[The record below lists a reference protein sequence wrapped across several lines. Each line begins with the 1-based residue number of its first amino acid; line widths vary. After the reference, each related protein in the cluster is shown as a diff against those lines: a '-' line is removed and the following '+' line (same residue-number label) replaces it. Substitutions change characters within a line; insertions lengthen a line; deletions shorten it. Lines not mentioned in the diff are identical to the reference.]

1 MDRMLPSF
9 YFIIK
14 KYYYERVTPKG
25 VIMVFIMK
33 ISNTKNLGM
42 SLLSRGNEK
51 RTIKAQ
57 NDRFEWT
64 KKDLMSNKI
73 NVKEVKDR
81 MGLIMA
87 VQALGDLIA
96 QTIRAGMNICA
107 LDMKQFFADGRET
120 LGDNAVEVAL
130 LYAGLYWKCWD
141 KQTKTL
147 NMEKAA
153 AEVAKRKGAS
163 IEAIYEESDV
173 ALSNNKYGMQR
184 FVYGV
189 NDYYLQRA
197 ELAFAAINE
206 DTTLT
211 ELEMMQRH
219 FVFPTRGLGEQTI
232 DVTKHVDYTFYTTM
246 KRLVSPYITVVGGI
260 KELESNIKTYRR
272 TKEEYTVGVKADPNR
287 NIDYKEDTIGIFK
300 QAAVDTMEDS
310 MRRFIT
316 ILEDECNYDSYKEY
330 DSIDLTEESVFLLAT
345 VIGETEDAVMDMD
358 NDTRERAVA
367 GIYNMA
373 KDLKIA
379 QEDVFKI
386 AMKLAVSDVKVR
398 KGNVYITPIIGTDAE
413 YKADL
418 WKVAMLFGD
427 IFVAQ
432 YAGQDTIEV
441 PVAYESEIDI
451 KEGEII
457 DIENGYG
464 YGGMLHIISAFQD
477 GQVKVKDGEVVA
489 LYNPLQTILERYSSA
504 TVLPIESY
512 SKDVCRFSAWTEAKV
527 EDLENDT
534 AIGYTDAKNAVT
546 LRIAKVPENYG
557 VIAMAKDGS
566 FSAAAKVNEA
576 YRNVS
581 DDFVVVNTICFK
593 SVIVADIKLDLDE
606 EDK

>member
-1 MDRMLPSF
+1 
-9 YFIIK
+9 
-14 KYYYERVTPKG
+14 
-25 VIMVFIMK
+25 MK
-33 ISNTKNLGM
+33 ISTTKNLGM
-42 SLLSRGNEK
+42 SLLNKGNEK
-51 RTIKAQ
+51 RTMKAQ
-57 NDRFEWT
+57 NERFEWT
-64 KKDLMSNKI
+64 KKELTNNKI
-73 NVKEVKDR
+73 NVKTVKDK
-81 MGLIMA
+81 MGLIMTT
-87 VQALGDLIA
+87 QALGDLIA
-96 QTIRAGMNICA
+96 QTIRTGMNVCA

-147 NMEKAA
+147 NYDKAA
-153 AEVAKRKGAS
+153 KEVAERKGTS
-163 IEAIYEESDV
+163 IEAIYEENDV

-206 DTTLT
+206 DTTLA

-232 DVTKHVDYTFYTTM
+232 DVTKHVDYVFYTTM

-260 KELESNIKTYRR
+260 KELESNIGTYRR
-272 TKEEYTVGVKADPNR
+272 TKEDYTVGVKADPNK

-300 QAAVDTMEDS
+300 QASVDVMEDS

-330 DSIDLTEESVFLLAT
+330 DSIDLTEENNFLLAT

-386 AMKLAVSDVKVR
+386 AMKLAISDVKVR
-398 KGNVYITPIIGTDAE
+398 KGNVYITPVIGTDAE

-427 IFVAQ
+427 TFVAQ
-432 YAGQDTIEV
+432 YAGQDIIEV
-441 PVAYESEIDI
+441 PVAYETEIDI
-451 KEGEII
+451 EEGEVI

-477 GQVKVKDGEVVA
+477 GQVLVKDSEVVA
-489 LYNPLQTILERYSSA
+489 LYNPLQTILDRYPNA
-504 TVLPIESY
+504 TVLPINSY

-534 AIGYTDAKNAVT
+534 AIGYTDAKNAT
-546 LRIAKVPENYG
+546 ALRIARIPENYG
-557 VIAMAKDGS
+557 VIAISKDNS
-566 FSAAAKVNEA
+566 ITAAAKVNEA
-576 YRNVS
+576 YFNES
-581 DDFVVVNTICFK
+581 NDFLVTNAICFK
-593 SVIVADIKLDLDE
+593 SVIVADQKINLS

>member
-1 MDRMLPSF
+1 
-9 YFIIK
+9 
-14 KYYYERVTPKG
+14 
-25 VIMVFIMK
+25 MK
-33 ISNTKNLGM
+33 ISTTKNLGM
-42 SLLSRGNEK
+42 SLLNKGNEK
-51 RTIKAQ
+51 RTMKAQ
-57 NDRFEWT
+57 NERFEWT
-64 KKDLMSNKI
+64 KKELTNNKI
-73 NVKEVKDR
+73 NVKTVKDK
-81 MGLIMA
+81 MGLIMTT
-87 VQALGDLIA
+87 QALGDLIA
-96 QTIRAGMNICA
+96 QTIRTGMNVCA

-147 NMEKAA
+147 NYDKAA
-153 AEVAKRKGAS
+153 KEVAERKGTS
-163 IEAIYEESDV
+163 IEAIYEENDV

-206 DTTLT
+206 DTTLA

-232 DVTKHVDYTFYTTM
+232 DVTKHVDYVFYTTM

-260 KELESNIKTYRR
+260 KELESNIGTYRR
-272 TKEEYTVGVKADPNR
+272 TKEDYTVGVKADPNR

-300 QAAVDTMEDS
+300 QASVDVMEDS

-316 ILEDECNYDSYKEY
+316 ILEDECNYNSYKEY
-330 DSIDLTEESVFLLAT
+330 DSIDLTEENNFLLAT

-386 AMKLAVSDVKVR
+386 AMKLAISDVKVR
-398 KGNVYITPIIGTDAE
+398 KGNVYITPVIGTDAE

-427 IFVAQ
+427 TFVAQ
-432 YAGQDTIEV
+432 YAGQDIIEV
-441 PVAYESEIDI
+441 PVAYETEIDI
-451 KEGEII
+451 EEGEVI

-477 GQVKVKDGEVVA
+477 GQVLVKDGEVVA
-489 LYNPLQTILERYSSA
+489 LYNPLQTILDRYPNA
-504 TVLPIESY
+504 TVLPINSY

-534 AIGYTDAKNAVT
+534 AIGYTDAKNAT
-546 LRIAKVPENYG
+546 ALRIARVPENYG
-557 VIAMAKDGS
+557 VIAISKDNS
-566 FSAAAKVNEA
+566 ITAAAKVNEA
-576 YRNVS
+576 YFNES
-581 DDFVVVNTICFK
+581 NDFLVTNAICFK
-593 SVIVADIKLDLDE
+593 SVIVADQKINLS

>member
-1 MDRMLPSF
+1 
-9 YFIIK
+9 
-14 KYYYERVTPKG
+14 
-25 VIMVFIMK
+25 MK
-33 ISNTKNLGM
+33 ISTTKNLGM
-42 SLLSRGNEK
+42 SLLNKGNEK
-51 RTIKAQ
+51 RTMKAQ
-57 NDRFEWT
+57 NERFEWT
-64 KKDLMSNKI
+64 KKELTNNKI
-73 NVKEVKDR
+73 NVKTVKDK
-81 MGLIMA
+81 MGLIMTT
-87 VQALGDLIA
+87 QALGDLIA
-96 QTIRAGMNICA
+96 QTIRTGMNVCA

-147 NMEKAA
+147 NYDKAA
-153 AEVAKRKGAS
+153 KEVAERKGTS

-206 DTTLT
+206 DTTLA

-246 KRLVSPYITVVGGI
+246 KRLISPYITVVGGI
-260 KELESNIKTYRR
+260 KELQSNIGTYRR

-287 NIDYKEDTIGIFK
+287 DIDYKEDTIGIFK
-300 QAAVDTMEDS
+300 QASVDVMEES
-310 MRRFIT
+310 MRRFIN

-330 DSIDLTEESVFLLAT
+330 DSIDLTEKSAFLLAT

-358 NDTRERAVA
+358 INTRERAVA

-373 KDLKIA
+373 KDLGVA

-386 AMKLAVSDVKVR
+386 AMKLAISDVKVKR
-398 KGNVYITPIIGTDAE
+398 GNVYITPVIGTDAE

-432 YAGQDTIEV
+432 YVGQDIIEI
-441 PVAYESEIDI
+441 PVAYETEIDI
-451 KEGEII
+451 EEGEII
-457 DIENGYG
+457 DIQNGYG
-464 YGGMLHIISAFQD
+464 YGGMLHIISPFQD

-489 LYNPLQTILERYSSA
+489 LYNPLQTILDRYPSA

-527 EDLENDT
+527 EDLEADT
-534 AIGYTDAKNAVT
+534 SVGYADAKNAT
-546 LRIAKVPENYG
+546 ALRIARVPENYG
-557 VIAMAKDGS
+557 VIAISKDNS
-566 FSAAAKVNEA
+566 ITAAAKVNEA
-576 YRNVS
+576 YFNES
-581 DDFVVVNTICFK
+581 NDFLVTNAICFK
-593 SVIVADIKLDLDE
+593 SVIVADQKLSLE
-606 EDK
+606 K